1 MRNLKAKKPNKI
13 QILGGMPTLKR
24 KWQSQSQNKK
34 KVPHQNNY
42 KKKAN
47 QRNTTR
53 KNWNIRWVKQMV
65 VLTLS
70 LYKPKTF
77 FESMNLLLI

>member
-1 MRNLKAKKPNKI
+1 MKYQKLRKVMRNLKAKKPNKI

-42 KKKAN
+42 
-47 QRNTTR
+47 
-53 KNWNIRWVKQMV
+53 I
-65 VLTLS
+65 
-70 LYKPKTF
+70 
-77 FESMNLLLI
+77 